1 MNIMQKSNLA
11 FAFCFIYTLLSAQ
24 NLVIDSFGLTNEAL
38 EANVKKNRNKESYK
52 VLFDHN
58 SWEIDEKGFSVMDEI
73 FSQLKQDASLQIHI
87 IGHAD
92 KTGDDTRNRRLSERR
107 AKAVR
112 NRFRT
117 MGIAND
123 RMHASAV
130 GSTQNTSS
138 NKTEEGRRQNR
149 KVEIRFVD

>member
-1 MNIMQKSNLA
+1 
-11 FAFCFIYTLLSAQ
+11 
-24 NLVIDSFGLTNEAL
+24 
-38 EANVKKNRNKESYK
+38 
-52 VLFDHN
+52 
-58 SWEIDEKGFSVMDEI
+58 MDEI